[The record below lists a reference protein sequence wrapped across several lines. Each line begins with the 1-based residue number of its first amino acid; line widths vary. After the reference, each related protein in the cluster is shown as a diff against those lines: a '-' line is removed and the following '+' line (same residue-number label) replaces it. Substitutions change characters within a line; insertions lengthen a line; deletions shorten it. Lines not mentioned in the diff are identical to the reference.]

1 MALYR
6 GFHTVEQLDEQYNL
20 THTVPDF
27 AAVAASWDTRSTLTR
42 SRLPGRLD
50 VRYGPTVAETVDIF
64 PGSLDGPSN
73 RPALLFVHGGYWMR
87 TTSKQ
92 WSYLAEGLAPHGVTT
107 FVENYALCPEVTV
120 AEIVRQHRAA
130 FAWLWG
136 HAGELGVD
144 RDNIVLAGH
153 SAGGH
158 AVAALLGTDWPG
170 QYGLPAQPFRAAVT
184 ISGIFDLRPLPYTYL
199 APWLQLPPS
208 EAAALSP
215 QLHLPAQSPPTL
227 VAVGAG
233 ETAELR
239 RQSRDWTAACQA
251 AGLPMELTELPRDHF
266 DILDELADPAGQLAR
281 AVLGL
286 LGS

>member
-1 MALYR
+1 MPLYR
-6 GFHTVEQLDEQYNL
+6 EFHTVEELDEQYNL

-27 AAVAASWDTRSTLTR
+27 ASVAASWDTRSTLTR
-42 SRLPGRLD
+42 SRLSGRLN

-64 PGSLDGPSN
+64 PGSLDGPSH
-73 RPALLFVHGGYWMR
+73 RPAMLFVHGGYWMR

-107 FVENYALCPEVTV
+107 FLENYALCPEVTV

-130 FAWLWG
+130 FAWLWE

-158 AVAALLGTDWPG
+158 AVAALLATDWVG
-170 QYGLPAQPFRAAVT
+170 QYGLPAQPFRAALT
-184 ISGIFDLRPLPYTYL
+184 ISGIFDLRPLPFTYL

-215 QLHLPAQSPPTL
+215 QLHLPAQAPPTL
-227 VAVGAG
+227 VAAGAG

-239 RQSRDWTAACQA
+239 RQSRDWAAACQA
-251 AGLPMELTELPRDHF
+251 AGLPMELTELPGNHF

-281 AVLGL
+281 AVLGF